1 MTYSKNVFILLL
13 TAIIWGFAF
22 VAQSTGM
29 DYVGP
34 FTFTCVRS
42 LIGGIFLLP
51 CILLLDRLKSG
62 QERRLQQSQDK
73 KTLLLGGISCGILFF
88 LATNTQQIGIMY
100 TSVGKAGFITAC
112 YIIIVP
118 ILGLFLKKS
127 CSVLVWISIFI
138 ALIGL
143 YLLCIDESLSINK
156 GDLYI
161 MVCALLFSFH
171 ILTIDHF
178 SPMVDGVRMSCIQ
191 FFTCGILSVIPM
203 LLLEGVPSL
212 STLSTAAI
220 PILYAGILSCG
231 VAYTLQIIGQKNFS
245 PTIASLILSLE
256 STFSVIGG
264 WLILHETLTI
274 RELSGCLCMFVAIML
289 SQIPMPKKHQ
299 KI

>member
-1 MTYSKNVFILLL
+1 MTHSKNVFILLL

-42 LIGGIFLLP
+42 LIGGIFLIP
-51 CILLLDRLKSG
+51 CIMLLDRLKSN
-62 QERRLQQSQDK
+62 QERRLQEKQDR
-73 KTLLLGGISCGILFF
+73 KTLLLGGITCGILFCF
-88 LATNTQQIGIMY
+88 ATNTQQIGIMY

-118 ILGLFLKKS
+118 ILGIFLKKS
-127 CSVLVWISIFI
+127 CSILVWISIFI

-143 YLLCIDESLSINK
+143 YLLCINESFSVNK
-156 GDLYI
+156 GDVYI
-161 MVCALLFSFH
+161 MICALLFSFH

-191 FFTCGILSVIPM
+191 FFTCGILSAIPM
-203 LLLEGVPSL
+203 LLFEGIPNF

-220 PILYAGILSCG
+220 PILYAGVLSCG

-264 WLILHETLTI
+264 WLILHETLNM
-274 RELSGCLCMFVAIML
+274 RERIGCICMFVAIML
-289 SQIPMPKKHQ
+289 SQIPMPKQTK
-299 KI
+299 